1 MSSTSAAQT
10 GMTTSVAT
18 SGHILLVDD
27 EPAYQRLGASFL
39 RQLGYRV
46 SVAGDVDEALQA
58 FADDPPHVVLLDLAM
73 PPSMDPEAGLSLIPR
88 FASAVVV
95 VLSGHGDRD
104 TALRAVELGVWDFL
118 VKPIDP
124 EMLRMVVMRAM
135 HKARLDAEV
144 RALRAAKSG
153 GEPDAMGLV
162 GQTPAMQQLRA
173 MVRRVG
179 GTSVNLM
186 VLGPT
191 GTGKELVARALHQCS
206 ARQGGPFAIVHCG
219 ALSAELLES
228 ELFGHLKGSF
238 TGAHRDQQGLVETAH
253 GGTLFLD
260 EVGEMPA
267 LMQVKLPR
275 FLQEGTFMPVG
286 GRQEKKADVRVVA
299 ATHRDLD
306 AMVREGSFREDLF
319 YRLKGMV
326 LRTPA
331 LAERSADVPLLAARF
346 LQGVAP
352 SARFSAD
359 ALQWLQTREWPG
371 NVRQLKAVV
380 ESAGEL
386 VLPEH
391 PCVDAD
397 LLRFASGESMQLPE
411 VPQSTSQEAAQGAAP
426 PSAALGSMDAAL
438 LELETRMIREAM
450 AQSGGNQSE
459 AARVLGI
466 SRVGLI
472 KKLTR
477 LGLR

>member
-1 MSSTSAAQT
+1 MTSTHAA
-10 GMTTSVAT
+10 TTT
-18 SGHILLVDD
+18 PTGHILLVDD

-46 SVAGDVDEALQA
+46 SVAGDADEALQS
-58 FADDPPHVVLLDLAM
+58 FESDTPQVVLLDLAM

-104 TALRAVELGVWDFL
+104 IALRAVELGVWDFL

-124 EMLRMVVMRAM
+124 EMLRVVVMRAM

-144 RALRAAKSG
+144 RELRCAKSG
-153 GEPDAMGLV
+153 GDPDEMGLI

-179 GTSVNLM
+179 ATSVNLI

-206 ARQGGPFAIVHCG
+206 ARHAGPFAIIHCG

-260 EVGEMPA
+260 EVGEMPT
-267 LMQVKLPR
+267 LMQVKLLR

-299 ATHRDLD
+299 ATHRDLE
-306 AMVREGSFREDLF
+306 AMVREGSFREDLY

-331 LAERSADVPLLAARF
+331 LADRGADVPLLAARF
-346 LQGVAP
+346 LHGVTP
-352 SARFSAD
+352 QARFSAD

-371 NVRQLKAVV
+371 NVRELKAVV
-380 ESAGEL
+380 ESAGAL
-386 VLPEH
+386 ILPRVRASM
-391 PCVDAD
+391 PICCA
-397 LLRFASGESMQLPE
+397 LRAARAPSCPNWYTT
-411 VPQSTSQEAAQGAAP
+411 PPRRRSTSRPAAWTPRCSNLKRG
-426 PSAALGSMDAAL
+426 
-438 LELETRMIREAM
+438 
-450 AQSGGNQSE
+450 
-459 AARVLGI
+459 
-466 SRVGLI
+466 
-472 KKLTR
+472 
-477 LGLR
+477 

>member
-1 MSSTSAAQT
+1 MSTQGT
-10 GMTTSVAT
+10 T

-58 FADDPPHVVLLDLAM
+58 FDNDAPQVVLLDLAM

-104 TALRAVELGVWDFL
+104 IALRAVELGVWDFL

-124 EMLRMVVMRAM
+124 EMLRVVVMRAM

-144 RALRAAKSG
+144 RDLRSAKT
-153 GEPDAMGLV
+153 GEQPDEMGLI
-162 GQTPAMQQLRA
+162 GQTPTMQQLRA

-179 GTSVNLM
+179 ATSVNLI

-206 ARQGGPFAIVHCG
+206 PRNGGPFGIIHCG

-238 TGAHRDQQGLVETAH
+238 TGAHRDQVGLVETAH

-267 LMQVKLPR
+267 LMQVKLLR

-299 ATHRDLD
+299 ATHRDLE
-306 AMVREGSFREDLF
+306 AMVRDGSFREDLY

-331 LAERSADVPLLAARF
+331 LADRSADVPLLAARF
-346 LQGVAP
+346 LHGVMP
-352 SARFSAD
+352 DARFSAD

-380 ESAGEL
+380 ESAGAL
-386 VLPEH
+386 ILPQSH
-391 PCVDAD
+391 TVDAD
-397 LLRFASGESMQLPE
+397 LLRFASGESTELP
-411 VPQSTSQEAAQGAAP
+411 AAP
-426 PSAALGSMDAAL
+426 ASTTDTPGDAAVQGSL
-438 LELETRMIREAM
+438 DAAIQALETRMIRESM

-459 AARVLGI
+459 AARVLGV

-472 KKLTR
+472 KKLAR
-477 LGLR
+477 LGLK

>member
-1 MSSTSAAQT
+1 MSTP
-10 GMTTSVAT
+10 T

-39 RQLGYRV
+39 SSLGYRV
-46 SVAGDVDEALQA
+46 SVAGDAEEAVQV
-58 FADDPPHVVLLDLAM
+58 FEADAPQVVLLDLAM

-104 TALRAVELGVWDFL
+104 IALRAVESGVWDFL

-124 EMLRMVVMRAM
+124 EMLRVVVARAM

-144 RALRAAKSG
+144 RELRSARSSG
-153 GEPDAMGLV
+153 GDPDEMGLI

-179 GTSVNLM
+179 ATSVNLI

-206 ARQGGPFAIVHCG
+206 TRSDGPFAIIHCG

-267 LMQVKLPR
+267 LMQVKLLR
-275 FLQEGTFMPVG
+275 FLQARSCRSAG
-286 GRQEKKADVRVVA
+286 GRRSGPTYAWSQPRTATLRPWCVKAA
-299 ATHRDLD
+299 FAKTCST
-306 AMVREGSFREDLF
+306 GSR
-319 YRLKGMV
+319 
-326 LRTPA
+326 A
-331 LAERSADVPLLAARF
+331 WCCAR
-346 LQGVAP
+346 P
-352 SARFSAD
+352 R
-359 ALQWLQTREWPG
+359 W
-371 NVRQLKAVV
+371 
-380 ESAGEL
+380 
-386 VLPEH
+386 
-391 PCVDAD
+391 
-397 LLRFASGESMQLPE
+397 
-411 VPQSTSQEAAQGAAP
+411 
-426 PSAALGSMDAAL
+426 PSAAPTCRCWPPVFCTA
-438 LELETRMIREAM
+438 
-450 AQSGGNQSE
+450 
-459 AARVLGI
+459 
-466 SRVGLI
+466 
-472 KKLTR
+472 
-477 LGLR
+477 